1 MLYTTSPPTW
11 SLAAGRVFSRGD
23 TGSPRGSHFLFGLR
37 LIAFFLV
44 QRCLADARRRLTETA
59 DFKVFPFVEEAC
71 MVIWQLHSSCGARV
85 LTSSHPVDIFG
96 RQKQVHMKRASAQ
109 NSTGSLGIHGFSE
122 PLPLLWS
129 HSRDFVQVCS
139 YRKRVDWCALSLV
152 FAALGVRLLLRLPV
166 TCSSIRFRFVLCA
179 HALALVTPRL

>member
-1 MLYTTSPPTW
+1 MFSGRGLGLPPWRHRVPTRCSLRIRTTPHRLLPLPGLSGGRQ
-11 SLAAGRVFSRGD
+11 AAIDGMV
-23 TGSPRGSHFLFGLR
+23 
-37 LIAFFLV
+37 
-44 QRCLADARRRLTETA
+44 ETA

-85 LTSSHPVDIFG
+85 LTLSHPVDIFG

-109 NSTGSLGIHGFSE
+109 NSTGSLGIHGFGE

-139 YRKRVDWCALSLV
+139 YGKRLDWCALSLV
-152 FAALGVRLLLRLPV
+152 LAALGVRLLLRLPV
-166 TCSSIRFRFVLCA
+166 TCGSVRFRFVLCA
-179 HALALVTPRL
+179 HALALVTPRR